1 MSNKQRQINAEEL
14 LVFFK
19 LIGSGIWYLQHVEDA
34 LSTYITVKAEIKD
47 RGGTSAENAKFLLSK
62 HRRNTLGTSIRF
74 AKDRQVLDPEL
85 LTMLEAFKIE
95 RDWLVHRSL
104 HENGDDLYLN
114 SERRK
119 LLERLNKFT
128 EDAKRLQRLIGEELE
143 DFVVSKGVSRELI
156 HQKTMSDV
164 NRNKGIE

>member
-1 MSNKQRQINAEEL
+1 
-14 LVFFK
+14 
-19 LIGSGIWYLQHVEDA
+19 
-34 LSTYITVKAEIKD
+34 
-47 RGGTSAENAKFLLSK
+47 
-62 HRRNTLGTSIRF
+62 
-74 AKDRQVLDPEL
+74 
-85 LTMLEAFKIE
+85 MLEAFKIE